1 MADKPVIK
9 SANKNIVNNCHPFK
23 NSFFLKK
30 ILLTKSGEIKSLNC
44 PIIIRNWISPQSKQ
58 QAPMIC

>member
-44 PIIIRNWISPQSKQ
+44 PIIIRN
-58 QAPMIC
+58 